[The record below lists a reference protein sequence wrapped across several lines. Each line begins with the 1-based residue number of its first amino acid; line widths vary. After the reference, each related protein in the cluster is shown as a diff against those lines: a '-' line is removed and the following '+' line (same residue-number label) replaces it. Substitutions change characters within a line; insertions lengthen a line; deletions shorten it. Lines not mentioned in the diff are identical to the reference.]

1 MVKRILYATDLG
13 LYGPYIMKQV
23 AMLAQSTGAIVDVLH
38 VIEPMGVFAESIINT
53 YLPEEEQ
60 SHLRNKGMPQVVE
73 RIRLQVIDTMN
84 SDYADYIDVIN
95 IGEILVEV
103 GVPSDVIIAQA
114 GIRDSDMVVLGSH
127 GQHAYRGG
135 LMGSVVT
142 KVLQLSS
149 VPVYMIPMVN
159 LNELGR

>member
-1 MVKRILYATDLG
+1 M
-13 LYGPYIMKQV
+13 
-23 AMLAQSTGAIVDVLH
+23 
-38 VIEPMGVFAESIINT
+38 
-53 YLPEEEQ
+53 
-60 SHLRNKGMPQVVE
+60 
-73 RIRLQVIDTMN
+73 
-84 SDYADYIDVIN
+84 
-95 IGEILVEV
+95 
-103 GVPSDVIIAQA
+103 GVPSDVIIAQT